1 MTAQG
6 SGGGRSFVRAIVRA
20 DRRKL
25 AWVTAVQV
33 LASLGQGLGLLLL
46 VPLLGVAGVGQL
58 ESTGGLTGWWRRNL
72 QDIGIP
78 LTVPSVLTVYV
89 VVVVAAALLSA
100 YASVLLTRYRL
111 EFVDGLRGQAYSAVS
126 HAEWRHLIDLRR
138 SDLITSLTVNVN
150 WVSTGVLALLNI
162 AVAGFLIVVQL
173 AVAIR
178 ISPVTTAIAAG
189 TGVFLVVVMWPLV
202 VRSRRLG
209 SQLVERNRQIL
220 ASVTGFLDGLK
231 LIKAHGLEA
240 GHLDS
245 FDESM
250 ARSRHSQ
257 IRFAKAS
264 AVSTFVQLT
273 VTVVALALLI
283 DISLDHLHVDIAGLL
298 VLALIFS
305 RLVPQVTQLQ
315 RNLMQV
321 AQAIPAFED
330 LEEVIGS
337 CAEAAEPAVVVNPS
351 RLGIG
356 TGVTFLDVGFSY
368 VAGRQVLHEV
378 SFEIPLRQTIALVGP
393 SGAGKT
399 TVADL
404 VVGLL
409 APSSGTVLIDGR
421 SFNERDTIAW
431 RRAVALVPQ
440 EPFLFNE
447 SLRANLMWAAPLATA
462 ADLEDAL
469 STAAATEFV
478 AGLPDGLDTIV
489 GDRGIRLSGG
499 ERQRIAL
506 ARAVLRQPELLVLDE
521 ATSSLDTE
529 SELAIR
535 TAMTALHGQ
544 LTMLVIAHRLS
555 TVRTADRII
564 VLDGGRVV
572 ETGTWADLAA
582 RQRGRFRALIDAGA
596 IDRAS

>member
-1 MTAQG
+1 MSSA
-6 SGGGRSFVRAIVRA
+6 GGRGFVRAIVRA

-25 AWVTAVQV
+25 VWVTVVQV

-46 VPLLGVAGVGQL
+46 VPLLGVAGVGEL
-58 ESTGGLTGWWRRNL
+58 ESTSGLTDWWRRSL
-72 QDIGIP
+72 KGIGIP

-89 VVVVAAALLSA
+89 VVVVAAALLGA

-111 EFVDGLRGQAYSAVS
+111 EFVDGLRGQAYSAVA

-138 SDLITSLTVNVN
+138 SDLVTSLTVNVT

-162 AVAGFLIVVQL
+162 AVAGFLITVQL

-178 ISPVTTAIAAG
+178 ISPVTTAIAAA
-189 TGVFLVVVMWPLV
+189 TGVFLVAVMWPLV

-209 SQLVERNRQIL
+209 SQLVERNRRIL

-240 GHLDS
+240 GHLES

-250 ARSRHSQ
+250 ARSRRSQ
-257 IRFAKAS
+257 IRFAQAS
-264 AVSTFVQLT
+264 AISTCVQLT

-283 DISLDHLHVDIAGLL
+283 DISLDQLHVDIAGLL
-298 VLALIFS
+298 VLALVFS

-330 LEEVIGS
+330 LQAVIQS
-337 CAEAAEPAVVVNPS
+337 CGESAEPAAGNPR

-356 TGVTFLDVGFSY
+356 SGVAFLDVSFSY
-368 VAGRQVLHEV
+368 IAGRQVLQEV
-378 SFEIPLRQTIALVGP
+378 SFEIPFRQTIALVGP

-399 TVADL
+399 TIADL

-409 APSSGTVLIDGR
+409 APTSGTVLIDGR
-421 SFNERDTIAW
+421 CFGETDTIAW

-447 SLRANLMWAAPLATA
+447 SLRANLMWAAPQATS
-462 ADLEDAL
+462 ADLQDAL

-544 LTMLVIAHRLS
+544 MTMLVIAHRLS

-572 ETGTWADLAA
+572 EAGTWTDLAD